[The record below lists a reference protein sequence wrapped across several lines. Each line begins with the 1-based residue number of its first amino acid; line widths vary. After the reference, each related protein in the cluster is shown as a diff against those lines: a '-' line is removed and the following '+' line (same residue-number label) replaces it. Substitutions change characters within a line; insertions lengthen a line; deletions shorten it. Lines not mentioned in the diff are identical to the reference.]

1 MRRRPPA
8 RARPTRGVGD
18 EAEALLSLRYADAL
32 RALRAVNAS
41 DALILEGVH
50 SFWISCQ
57 ARESESARDR
67 AFPPSAL

>member
-1 MRRRPPA
+1 MKRRPPF
-8 RARPTRGVGD
+8 
-18 EAEALLSLRYADAL
+18 SLRYADAL

-57 ARESESARDR
+57 ARAARAR
-67 AFPPSAL
+67 ARAIVSSPFSYL